1 MEKDNREAVFRIPP
15 ADVVMLP
22 DGVYQI
28 SLGTDPRFI
37 QYVSSSHL
45 LDQHIN
51 QLERKYREQYS
62 KEQQPYV
69 E

>member
-1 MEKDNREAVFRIPP
+1 
-15 ADVVMLP
+15 MLP

-28 SLGTDPRFI
+28 SLGTDPRFV
-37 QYVSSSHL
+37 QYVSSTHL

>member
-1 MEKDNREAVFRIPP
+1 MSFKIPP

-28 SLGTDPRFI
+28 SLGTDPRFV
-37 QYVSSSHL
+37 QYVSSTHL

>member
-1 MEKDNREAVFRIPP
+1 MSFKIPP

-22 DGVYQI
+22 DGTYQI
-28 SLGTDPRFI
+28 SLGIDPRFV
-37 QYVSSSHL
+37 QYVTSAHL

-51 QLERKYREQYS
+51 QLERKYRAEYA
-62 KEQQPYV
+62 KEVQPYI